1 MRQGASRASTIS
13 LAPSAYHSS
22 DVLVNSMSNVSPG
35 PSSATPLFNINNG
48 TTIPSGS
55 EHLGV
60 SHTGVDFLTAG
71 APMSPTA
78 NTLLPSYL
86 LRDDDLSLS
95 RLGSAP
101 DDASDCS
108 RLTNSR
114 NQETTGFQDVAQ
126 SPVSEISRSPS
137 LLSSPRDNIYNSHAY
152 QGATEGKPEAEQR
165 SIQSM
170 ARSYAL
176 DPGQGSN
183 QIAGGKLG
191 GLFNFNRPR
200 GKPSH
205 VETPPLGTLKQGQSQ
220 SFPRNL
226 DQSAVDIFGSGR
238 RRIGSGTWANPMT
251 SLLTRGNTAPEDF
264 DEDVGPSLQSRQ
276 GRKSRLNVFGSK
288 LEPLGP
294 CEMPTKL
301 WGSRPSSMYSF
312 ENGLPRPSTDSQ
324 PFGWSTPR
332 KPRQHTGP
340 LGPDW
345 TSVGGPW
352 SSTNSR
358 RPSVQH
364 GSSSN
369 LSLGSTPL
377 DPEDYQNGLNTKGTT
392 PAPIGTERFKL
403 GRRPIAPKLNPAA
416 PSFTT
421 RFLSLV
427 DGKKGLKG
435 EKSSEK
441 MDKGKGKEIDR
452 LRDAV
457 EGDSPWEE
465 SSPPSSRISKD
476 ARSILTATSMGESHD
491 SLEQSQSGT
500 PSDTIATSIPKE
512 TLMQKL
518 TRKGSSSKFNIPWA
532 KDRSGLFSKRVG
544 EPSTPGE
551 MDEDNSGEPQLGRS
565 VDSVSSTPQHEKG
578 NRGSISWSNIIRKG
592 RRGDKAASE
601 SSEKASETETGEDE

>member
-1 MRQGASRASTIS
+1 MAS
-13 LAPSAYHSS
+13 SAYHSS
-22 DVLVNSMSNVSPG
+22 NVPINSIANVSPG
-35 PSSATPLFNINNG
+35 PPSATPFFNYNNG

-55 EHLGV
+55 EYLGV
-60 SHTGVDFLTAG
+60 SQTDVDFLTAG

-78 NTLLPSYL
+78 DMLLPSNL
-86 LRDDDLSLS
+86 LRDDDPSFS
-95 RLGSAP
+95 RLGIAQ
-101 DDASDCS
+101 DDTNDSI
-108 RLTNSR
+108 RFINSR
-114 NQETTGFQDVAQ
+114 NQEMLGLHDAAQ
-126 SPVSEISRSPS
+126 SPVSENSRSPS
-137 LLSSPRDNIYNSHAY
+137 LLSSPRDGPYNSRSY
-152 QGATEGKPEAEQR
+152 QATAEIQVDGEQR

-170 ARSYAL
+170 ANPYAMNL
-176 DPGQGSN
+176 GQDSN
-183 QIAGGKLG
+183 QIAGRKLG
-191 GLFNFNRPR
+191 SLFNFNRQR
-200 GKPSH
+200 GKPSQA
-205 VETPPLGTLKQGQSQ
+205 ELPPLGTLKQGQSH

-226 DQSAVDIFGSGR
+226 DQSTLDVGSGR
-238 RRIGSGTWANPMT
+238 RRISSGTWANPMA
-251 SLLTRGNTAPEDF
+251 SLLTRGNTNPEGFNGDIALPLRS
-264 DEDVGPSLQSRQ
+264 GQ
-276 GRKSRLNVFGSK
+276 GRRSRLNVFGSK

-294 CEMPTKL
+294 SVTTDKL
-301 WGSRPSSMYSF
+301 RGSRPSSMYSF

-324 PFGWSTPR
+324 PFGWSMPSNIQ
-332 KPRQHTGP
+332 QHTSP
-340 LGPDW
+340 LGLDW

-377 DPEDYQNGLNTKGTT
+377 DPEDYQNVLNSKGTT

-403 GRRPIAPKLNPAA
+403 GHRPITPKLNPAA

-421 RFLSLV
+421 RFFSRT

-435 EKSSEK
+435 EKPNEK
-441 MDKGKGKEIDR
+441 MDKGKGKEIEKPKDT
-452 LRDAV
+452 DG
-457 EGDSPWEE
+457 ESPWEE

-476 ARSILTATSMGESHD
+476 ARSILTATSMGESYD

-500 PSDTIATSIPKE
+500 PSDTIATSTPKE
-512 TLMQKL
+512 TLMQRL

-532 KDRSGLFSKRVG
+532 KDRSSLFSKKSG

-551 MDEDNSGEPQLGRS
+551 AEENNSGEPQLGPS
-565 VDSVSSTPQHEKG
+565 VDSISATPQHEKG